1 VHEPILRSKVL
12 AISGIALLAAIL
24 EVFAAGVF
32 SILVSSE
39 LGGRNSNLGLL
50 SSLFKFT
57 LTSEFLVLLLLVLFM
72 SKLLFQF
79 LELHVKNK
87 LSQDLYKK
95 WFKSWVNTPTLLN
108 AQNPILVFQRFS
120 HNALYPL
127 VMILSEGIFL
137 LLFLPIAF
145 IISFNGTVLISIAC
159 LAAFLPISFFAVM
172 RLKELS
178 TNRSESEESLSAVLW
193 DTKRQYED
201 LGGTTEDLT
210 REVEKRIG
218 RAIIIDSR
226 YVFWSSYP
234 RFTVELAFILVITTS
249 LIFIDRFVP
258 YDGRIQFFAIL
269 GYGFFRLIPVFSRLI
284 SAYSQLKA
292 NLPELLSWYKQISN
306 VSYQRTKSEY
316 GSSEIKSIK
325 LADSELKWVE
335 DRFGELLIQ
344 FGKWTLIQ
352 GESGTGKTTFL
363 NLISKPWEFSA
374 TFLINN
380 ETLVQNS
387 SLPSNCGYVSQEP
400 YISESSFVQAM
411 TSFESKFKDLKSSDF
426 LRIAE
431 LNSPWVFD
439 LGARSLSGGQ
449 RKQLA
454 LIRALASKPD
464 LLILDEFP
472 AGLDFNKETRILGNL
487 RKEYPGITLI
497 MTSHEK
503 GYETF
508 FDEVLV
514 IEND

>member
-1 VHEPILRSKVL
+1 LV
-12 AISGIALLAAIL
+12 ISGIALLAAIL
-24 EVFAAGVF
+24 EVFAAGIF

-39 LGGRNSNLGLL
+39 LGGRSSNLGLL
-50 SSLFKFT
+50 SSLFKVT
-57 LTSEFLVLLLLVLFM
+57 LTSEFLVSLLLVLFI

-95 WFKSWVNTPTLLN
+95 WFKSWVNRPTLLN
-108 AQNPILVFQRFS
+108 AQNPVLVFQRFS

-159 LAAFLPISFFAVM
+159 LSAFLPISFFAVM

-178 TNRSESEESLSAVLW
+178 TNRSEGEESLSAVLW

-201 LGGTTEDLT
+201 LGGTTEDLA
-210 REVEKRIG
+210 REVEKGIG
-218 RAIIIDSR
+218 KAIFIDSR

-292 NLPELLSWYKQISN
+292 NLPELLSWYKQINN
-306 VSYQRTKSEY
+306 VLYQKTKSDY
-316 GSSEIKSIK
+316 SPSEIKSIK

-335 DRFGELLIQ
+335 ERFGEHLIQ

-374 TFLINN
+374 TFLVNN

-411 TSFESKFKDLKSSDF
+411 TSIESKFKDLKSSDL

-472 AGLDFNKETRILGNL
+472 AGLDFDKATRILGNL

-508 FDEVLV
+508 FDEVLI

>member
-1 VHEPILRSKVL
+1 MHEPILRSKVL

-472 AGLDFNKETRILGNL
+472 AGLDFNKATRILGNL

>member
-292 NLPELLSWYKQISN
+292 NLPELLSWYKQINN
-306 VSYQRTKSEY
+306 VSYQKTKSDY
-316 GSSEIKSIK
+316 SPSEIKSIK

-374 TFLINN
+374 TFLVNN

-400 YISESSFVQAM
+400 YISESSFVQVM
-411 TSFESKFKDLKSSDF
+411 TSIESKFKDLKSSDL
-426 LRIAE
+426 LRIGE

-472 AGLDFNKETRILGNL
+472 AGLDFNKATRILGNL